1 MNKLLKYEAVKHGD
15 KLQIIPSHRIA
26 DLKNDIEAFARSEEL
41 NGFQK
46 WIVNSL
52 YSYDIPHMDFTVQSV
67 ILIAL
72 SHPFYADVIFKS
84 NGKEYSGKCLVLSD
98 FDGADEY
105 LKTFLEGFGYHAVQ
119 AGNLPLKRL
128 GVQSG
133 LSEYG
138 RNNITYIDGMGS
150 NFSLAAYFSD
160 MPCEED
166 MWRQTVTAKLCNS
179 CRVCINNCPTGAI
192 RSERF
197 LIDNQKCL
205 SAINETA
212 GDFPEWL
219 PVSVHHTCYDCLRCQ
234 EQCPMNI
241 GHTDKMDRCF
251 VFSERETGML
261 LQGEPIE
268 SFPESMKQKIY
279 KLGLDKWYLAI
290 PRNIRMLMN
299 ISDGE
304 DNARKIRR

>member
-1 MNKLLKYEAVKHGD
+1 MNNLLRSEAVKHGD
-15 KLQIIPSHRIA
+15 RLQIIFPHRIV
-26 DLKNDIEAFARSEEL
+26 DLRNDIEEFARSEEL

-52 YSYDIPHMDFTVQSV
+52 YSYDIPSLDFTVRSV
-67 ILIAL
+67 IIVAI
-72 SHPFYADVIFKS
+72 SHPFYADVVFTS
-84 NGKEYSGKCLVLSD
+84 NGKEYSAKCLVRAD
-98 FDGADEY
+98 FDEADEY
-105 LKTFLEGFGYHAVQ
+105 IKTFLDGFGYRAER

-138 RNNITYIDGMGS
+138 RNNITYIEGMGS

-166 MWRQTVTAKLCNS
+166 NWRQAVTSKKCGN

-192 RSERF
+192 RSEKF

-205 SAINETA
+205 SALNEVP

-234 EQCPMNI
+234 EHCPMNI
-241 GHTDKMDRCF
+241 GHIDKMENTLA
-251 VFSERETGML
+251 FSEQETGML

-268 SFPESMKQKIY
+268 SFPESTKQKIFE
-279 KLGLDKWYLAI
+279 LGLDEWYPAI
-290 PRNIRMLMN
+290 PRNIRMLMD
-299 ISDGE
+299 IS
-304 DNARKIRR
+304 A

>member
-1 MNKLLKYEAVKHGD
+1 MNNLLRSEAVKHGD
-15 KLQIIPSHRIA
+15 RLQIISPHRIT

-52 YSYDIPHMDFTVQSV
+52 YSYDIPSLDFTVRSV
-67 ILIAL
+67 ILVAV
-72 SHPFYADVIFKS
+72 SHPFCADVIFTS
-84 NGKEYSGKCLVLSD
+84 NGKEYYGKSLVRAD
-98 FDGADEY
+98 FNGADEY
-105 LKTFLEGFGYHAVQ
+105 IETFLDGFGYRVVR

-128 GVQSG
+128 GVQCG

-138 RNNITYIDGMGS
+138 RNNITYIEGMGS
-150 NFSLAAYFSD
+150 NFSLAAYYSD

-166 MWRQTVTAKLCNS
+166 SWRQTVTSKKCGN

-205 SAINETA
+205 SALNEVP

-234 EQCPMNI
+234 ERCPMNI
-241 GHTDKMDRCF
+241 GHIDKMENTF
-251 VFSERETGML
+251 VFSEQETGML
-261 LQGEPIE
+261 LRGEPIE
-268 SFPESMKQKIY
+268 SFPESTKQKIF
-279 KLGLDKWYLAI
+279 KLGLDEWYPAI

-299 ISDGE
+299 ISV
-304 DNARKIRR
+304 